1 MRKIYLLIT
10 LVSSLF
16 SMSKLNAQNME
27 YKSMFPRGEEFKSP
41 YFTGKV
47 WLEMISER
55 DPQFNC
61 PIGNVTF
68 EPGCRNNW
76 HKHPG
81 GQILLCISGEGF
93 YQERGGQ
100 IRKLYPGEMVRIAS
114 NVEHWHGATPNSW
127 FSHLSIETN
136 AEAGAAVWLEA
147 VTDAQYGAYKEST
160 EISLT
165 QTAILNHEK
174 WWANYKSQVKLTD
187 PELIEVFDNF
197 AFDDVLSFGNLDT
210 KTRTLITAASNIA
223 VGALSEYKMIIRAAL
238 NVGATPVEIKEVL
251 YQAVPYVGIAR
262 VLDFIHAT
270 NDELTARSIKL
281 PLESQ
286 STSNRENR
294 MERGAEVLREIFG
307 ENQVGNMYQNA
318 LPSQRHIQDY
328 LVGNCFGDHVSR
340 TGLDLKTRE
349 LLTFSMLISLGG
361 CESQVKGH
369 INGNVGVGNDKTTLL
384 SAITHLIPYIGY
396 PRALNA
402 LACLNEILPEK

>member
-1 MRKIYLLIT
+1 MRTILLLIT
-10 LVSSLF
+10 LATTLLSSPR
-16 SMSKLNAQNME
+16 LNAQNME
-27 YKSMFPRGEEFKSP
+27 YKNMFPRGEEFKSP

-47 WLEMISER
+47 WLEMLSGR
-55 DPQFNC
+55 DELFNC

-81 GQILLCISGEGF
+81 GQILLCLSGTG
-93 YQERGGQ
+93 YYAERGGAV
-100 IRKLYPGEMVRIAS
+100 RKLYPGDVVRIAP
-114 NVEHWHGATPNSW
+114 NMEHWHGATPHSR

-136 AEAGAAVWLEA
+136 VDAGAAVWLEP
-147 VTDAQYGAYKEST
+147 VTDAQYGAYKESYDVALT
-160 EISLT
+160 E
-165 QTAILNHEK
+165 AAHRNHEQ
-174 WWANYKSQVKLTD
+174 WWPDYKSAVKQTD

-197 AFDDVLSFGNLDT
+197 SFDDVLSYGALDM
-210 KTRTLITAASNIA
+210 KTRILITAASNIA
-223 VGALSEYKMIIRAAL
+223 LGALSEYRMIIRAAL
-238 NVGATPVEIKEVL
+238 NVGATPVEVKEVL

-262 VLDFIHAT
+262 TLDFIHAT
-270 NDELTARSIKL
+270 NEELAARGVSL

-294 MERGAEVLREIFG
+294 MKRGAEVLKQVFG
-307 ENQVGNMYQNA
+307 NDQVDNMYRNA
-318 LPSQRHIQDY
+318 LPNQQHIQDY

-340 TGLDLKTRE
+340 SGLDLKTRE

-369 INGNVGVGNDKTTLL
+369 IAGNIGVGNDKATLL
-384 SAITHLIPYIGY
+384 TAVTHLIPYIGY

-402 LACLNEILPEK
+402 LSCLNEVLPEK